1 METDAIT
8 SLVQEVAAEVV
19 TPRFRALGS
28 GEVWEKGPGDL
39 VTQADAEAE
48 VLLTRAL
55 GAAYPDA
62 LILGE
67 EAYSADDGLADAYTR
82 AEHAFTIDPVD
93 GTKNFVN
100 GSPDHAVMVGER
112 RSGVVVRAWIWHPQH
127 RRMFVAE
134 RGAGAFADGVR
145 LTTTPPSGPPD
156 TWRGRTSR
164 RGWVGRALPTMRPF
178 ELSWVSCG
186 IDYPMLVQ
194 GAADYLVY
202 RDTKPWDHAP
212 GSLIVTEAGGVVGR
226 PDGTDYTADRS
237 ARTGLV
243 VAPDRAVF
251 DVVRRALETTG
262 WAEPA

>member
-28 GEVWEKGPGDL
+28 DEVWEKGPGDL

-112 RSGVVVRAWIWHPQH
+112 RSAWW
-127 RRMFVAE
+127 
-134 RGAGAFADGVR
+134 
-145 LTTTPPSGPPD
+145 
-156 TWRGRTSR
+156 
-164 RGWVGRALPTMRPF
+164 
-178 ELSWVSCG
+178 C
-186 IDYPMLVQ
+186 
-194 GAADYLVY
+194 
-202 RDTKPWDHAP
+202 AP
-212 GSLIVTEAGGVVGR
+212 GS
-226 PDGTDYTADRS
+226 GTRS
-237 ARTGLV
+237 
-243 VAPDRAVF
+243 
-251 DVVRRALETTG
+251 TTG
-262 WAEPA
+262 CSWPSAAPAPSPTASASRPRRRPGHRTPGGAAPRAAAGSGGHCRRCAPSSCRG